1 MNSLFHSEY
10 ASIAHENPL
19 NVLRLIRSENVGP
32 VTFFKLLAYYG
43 SVAKALDAIP
53 ELAKRG
59 GSKRPIKV
67 ASLDSVKEELEKT
80 QASGARVI
88 LYGAPDYPRMLQT
101 IHDAPPVIFALGHP
115 QIWQH
120 NVNIGI
126 VGARNASA
134 NGCRFTQKI
143 AADLGKAGVCVVSG
157 LARGI
162 DAAAH
167 SGAISTGT
175 AGVIAGGINTIYPPE
190 NKYLYD
196 KMREEGAIVSIQ
208 PWGFEPIAA
217 SFPAR
222 NRIISGMSHG
232 LLVVEAASKSGS
244 LITAKQALDQNRDV
258 FAVPGSPMDPRCKGT
273 NQLLRDGA
281 ILCESAEDILQHV
294 RQYANTPLSE
304 PKAPDF
310 TAPPIATPD
319 ESELREA
326 RKILIGKL
334 SHEAVLVDE
343 LIAQCQL
350 TAGVVM
356 TVLLELELAGR
367 IGRHPGNRVSLTF
380 EGH

>member
-1 MNSLFHSEY
+1 MTDLFASEY
-10 ASIAHENPL
+10 PSLAGEKL
-19 NVLRLIRSENVGP
+19 VDVLRLIRSENVGP
-32 VTFFKLLAYYG
+32 VTFFKLLGYYG

-67 ASLDSVKEELEKT
+67 ADTAAVKAEIEKT
-80 QASGARVI
+80 EAFGARIIV
-88 LYGAPDYPRMLQT
+88 YGAPDYPKMLHT

-115 QIWQH
+115 QVWQRGV
-120 NVNIGI
+120 NVGI

-143 AADLGKAGVCVVSG
+143 AADLGKAGICVVSG

-167 SGAISTGT
+167 SGAIATGT
-175 AGVIAGGINTIYPPE
+175 VGVIAGGINTVYPPE
-190 NKYLYD
+190 NQYLYD
-196 KMREEGAIVSIQ
+196 KMREEGGIISIQ

-244 LITAKQALDQNRDV
+244 LITAKQALDQNREI

-281 ILCESAEDILQHV
+281 VLCETAEDILQQV
-294 RQYANTPLSE
+294 RQYANKPLAE
-304 PKAPDF
+304 PKAHDF
-310 TAPPIATPD
+310 RPAVMANPSDA
-319 ESELREA
+319 ELTEA
-326 RKILIGKL
+326 RKSVLAKL

-343 LIAQCQL
+343 LITQCQL

-380 EGH
+380 EG